1 MDRTRAVVNAAT
13 KRLPAVALTAGVLA
27 LAAPHLTFAAT
38 CPQSGIVERA
48 GNAMIQAAKSGSP
61 AAFSGALRSYA
72 DMGSIAMFA
81 LGKYRQGLPAG
92 KRDEFVALTT
102 DYVSRTLNDFRLKFR
117 AESITVRDC
126 SGDTITSVIFFLGGK
141 GNQPV
146 IWRVKGSRVADVN
159 VQNVWLA
166 QLLRTNLT
174 GILDKN
180 NGNFDKLFAEM
191 KR

>member
-1 MDRTRAVVNAAT
+1 MDRLKSFLNVAIERSMVVVCA
-13 KRLPAVALTAGVLA
+13 AGVMGLVLA
-27 LAAPHLTFAAT
+27 SPVLAAT
-38 CPQSGIVERA
+38 CPQTGVVEKA
-48 GNAMIQAAKSGSP
+48 GTAMIQAAKSGSP
-61 AAFSGALRSYA
+61 GAFSDALRSYA

-81 LGKYRQGLPAG
+81 LGKYRQSLPAG
-92 KRDEFVALTT
+92 RRDAFVALTT

-117 AESITVRDC
+117 ADSITVKDC
-126 SGDTITSVIFFLGGK
+126 DGDVIKSFIFFLGGK

-146 IWRVKGSRVADVN
+146 IWRVKGTKVADVN

-180 NGNFDKLFAEM
+180 NGNFDALFAEM
-191 KR
+191 KK

>member
-1 MDRTRAVVNAAT
+1 M
-13 KRLPAVALTAGVLA
+13 
-27 LAAPHLTFAAT
+27 APTLITQSFAAT
-38 CPQSGIVERA
+38 CAQSGLVERA
-48 GNAMIQAAKSGSP
+48 GNAMIEAAKSGSP

-81 LGKYRQGLPAG
+81 LGKYRKNLPAG
-92 KRDEFVALTT
+92 KQAEFVALTT

-117 AESITVRDC
+117 AESISVRDC
-126 SGDTITSVIFFLGGK
+126 DGETIKSVIFFLGGK

-146 IWRVKGSRVADVN
+146 IWRVKGSKVADVN

-174 GILDKN
+174 GILDRN
-180 NGNFDKLFAEM
+180 NGDFGKLFAEM
-191 KR
+191 KK

>member
-1 MDRTRAVVNAAT
+1 MDLKRVFSSVAIS
-13 KRLPAVALTAGVLA
+13 RLPAAA
-27 LAAPHLTFAAT
+27 LAAALMAPSMIASSFAAT
-38 CPQSGIVERA
+38 CPQSDVAERA

-81 LGKYRQGLPAG
+81 LGKYRKSLPAG
-92 KRDEFVALTT
+92 KQAQFVALTT

-117 AESITVRDC
+117 AESISIRDC
-126 SGDTITSVIFFLGGK
+126 SGDTIESVIFFLGGK

-146 IWRVKGSRVADVN
+146 MWRIKGSKVADVN

-180 NGNFDKLFAEM
+180 NGDFDKLFAEM
-191 KR
+191 KK

>member
-1 MDRTRAVVNAAT
+1 MASS
-13 KRLPAVALTAGVLA
+13 LI
-27 LAAPHLTFAAT
+27 APSSAAT
-38 CPQSGIVERA
+38 CPASDVAERA
-48 GNAMIQAAKSGSP
+48 GNAMIQAAKSASP

-81 LGKYRQGLPAG
+81 LGKYRKQLPSG
-92 KRDEFVALTT
+92 KQAQYVALTT

-117 AESITVRDC
+117 AESITMKDC
-126 SGDTITSVIFFLGGK
+126 DGETIKSVIFFLGGK

-146 IWRVKGSRVADVN
+146 IWRVKGAKVADVN

-166 QLLRTNLT
+166 QLLRTNIT

-180 NGNFDKLFAEM
+180 DGDFGKLFDEM
-191 KR
+191 KK

>member
-1 MDRTRAVVNAAT
+1 MDRKRVISSVAIS
-13 KRLPAVALTAGVLA
+13 RLPAVALAAGFM
-27 LAAPHLTFAAT
+27 APTLITQSFAAT
-38 CPQSGIVERA
+38 CSQSGLVERA
-48 GNAMIQAAKSGSP
+48 GNAMIEAAKSGSP

-81 LGKYRQGLPAG
+81 LGKYRKNLPAG
-92 KRDEFVALTT
+92 KQAEFVALTT

-117 AESITVRDC
+117 ADSITVRDC
-126 SGDTITSVIFFLGGK
+126 DGDKIESVIFFLGGK

-146 IWRVKGSRVADVN
+146 IWRVKGSKVADVN

-180 NGNFDKLFAEM
+180 NGDFGKLFAEM
-191 KR
+191 KK

>member
-1 MDRTRAVVNAAT
+1 MNIAT
-13 KRLPAVALTAGVLA
+13 KRLPAVALAAGVLA
-27 LAAPHLTFAAT
+27 LAAPVSSSAAT

-81 LGKYRQGLPAG
+81 LGKYRQHLPAG
-92 KRDEFVALTT
+92 RRDEFVALTT

-126 SGDTITSVIFFLGGK
+126 SGDTIESVIFFLGGK

-191 KR
+191 RK

>member
-1 MDRTRAVVNAAT
+1 MDRKRVISSVAIT
-13 KRLPAVALTAGVLA
+13 RLPAVALVAGFLA
-27 LAAPHLTFAAT
+27 PSLIAPSLAAT
-38 CPQSGIVERA
+38 CPQSGIAERA

-81 LGKYRQGLPAG
+81 LGKYRKNLPAG
-92 KRDEFVALTT
+92 KQAEFVALTT

-117 AESITVRDC
+117 AESITIKDC
-126 SGDTITSVIFFLGGK
+126 DGETIKSVIFFLGGK

-146 IWRVKGSRVADVN
+146 IWRVKGSKVADVN

-166 QLLRTNLT
+166 QLLRTNIT

-180 NGNFDKLFAEM
+180 DGNFGKLFDEM
-191 KR
+191 KK